1 MGFFKWLIGSFRR
14 KDGPQEPEG
23 PKPWDRHP
31 SIYEHIKAHIR
42 PGKKG
47 LSEGGETLPDE
58 ERLASDSELRWAP
71 GATDQVLSRSELGAI
86 PKDQA
91 AALLDLVRVYCKAST
106 AKSKLRVYE
115 YLMKDRVI
123 NLVDPF
129 LESLATASDLD
140 HRRLHKLAKSFATGS
155 PDREPTKM
163 GIAILGLFRGQQSRS
178 IFLTLGR
185 HEEFT
190 LYCAVA
196 LANTSESAEDDLW
209 QLARNVS
216 GWGRISTVE
225 RLADTEN
232 PRIKDWLLREGYR
245 NSVMYA
251 YLAHTCASKGGLR
264 AALEKETID
273 DGLLTSAGEIIEGL
287 LGSFLGPVGMD
298 HYDDGAA
305 VVEAYLKQ
313 LASRARSL
321 PQFIT
326 VSAIKDW
333 LSSEHADWEARESK
347 GWTDARRTRL
357 LEQCSKIMSR
367 PFWRETV
374 MAGLT
379 AEDESV
385 FDCANRAAQV
395 LGIDTWQYHWDRLRE
410 SPRTPGR
417 WFNVMR
423 ACTNDRIAQVVA
435 LAEKALPLDEMA
447 NGPGTEM
454 GLGQGYEAHSCLD
467 FILQDLGRF
476 PGHGNALVAAGL
488 RSPVIRNRNMAL
500 KVLSQWGKS
509 NWPKGMAEVLE
520 MLLSKEPDN
529 GVRES
534 MQKVIEGK
542 PLDH

>member
-1 MGFFKWLIGSFRR
+1 MGLFKWLTGGFRGR
-14 KDGPQEPEG
+14 DQSQEPESS
-23 PKPWDRHP
+23 KPWDKHP
-31 SIYEHIKAHIR
+31 SIYEHIEAHIR
-42 PGKKG
+42 PGSTG
-47 LSEGGETLPDE
+47 LAEGGRTLPDE
-58 ERLASDSELRWAP
+58 ERIVGDSELRWAP

-86 PKDQA
+86 PKDEA
-91 AALLDLVRVYCKAST
+91 AALLDLVRIYCKAPT

-115 YLMKDRVI
+115 YLVENRLI
-123 NLVDPF
+123 GFVDPF
-129 LESLATASDLD
+129 LESLARASDLD
-140 HRRLHKLAKSFATGS
+140 HRRLHELAKSFATES

-163 GIAILGLFRGQQSRS
+163 GIAILGLFGGQQSRS
-178 IFLTLGR
+178 LFLTLGR

-216 GWGRISTVE
+216 GWGRICTVE

-287 LGSFLGPVGMD
+287 LGSFLGPVEMD
-298 HYDDGAA
+298 LYDDGAV
-305 VVEAYLKQ
+305 VVEAYLEHLGPK
-313 LASRARSL
+313 ASAL
-321 PQFIT
+321 PQFLT

-333 LSSEHADWEARESK
+333 LSDEDADWKARESK
-347 GWTDARRTRL
+347 GWTPETRTRV
-357 LEQCSKIMSR
+357 LEQCSEIMSR

-374 MAGLT
+374 MAGLGS
-379 AEDESV
+379 EDEWV

-395 LGIDTWQYHWDRLRE
+395 LGIETWEYHWDRLRE

-417 WFNVMR
+417 WYHVMR
-423 ACTNDRIAQVVA
+423 ACTNDRIAEAVA
-435 LAEKALPLDEMA
+435 LAEKALPLDDIA
-447 NGPGTEM
+447 GGPGTEM
-454 GLGQGYEAHSCLD
+454 GLGDGYEAHRCLD
-467 FILQDLGRF
+467 SILQDLGRF
-476 PGHGNALVAAGL
+476 PGHGNALVVAGL

-500 KVLSQWGKS
+500 KVLSQWGKDK
-509 NWPKGMAEVLE
+509 WPKDMGEDLKT
-520 MLLSKEPDN
+520 LLAKEPDEQ
-529 GVRES
+529 VREC
-534 MQKVIEGK
+534 MQKLIEGK
-542 PLDH
+542 PLDY